1 MEHFAGEHTAGLPVR
16 DGCDAAGAADA
27 APRCAAVG
35 VSSAD
40 GRETERAAASAAAHP
55 AEGTGPVENPPAGAA
70 SEAGLTP
77 VENPL
82 AGAASEAGLTPV
94 ENPLAGAASEAGV
107 ASAENMPAD
116 AVPVAEIRG
125 VVEHGRRLGRELG
138 FPTANLAVDE
148 ALAAEDGVYASL
160 VEVGGVR
167 YRAMS
172 NLGRNPSVG
181 GQPRHLETHLFGFEG
196 SLYGREVRVVLLRK
210 VRDERRFD
218 TVGELRA
225 QIARDK
231 EQILNLKM
239 NLK

>member
-27 APRCAAVG
+27 QTRCAAVG

-70 SEAGLTP
+70 SEAG
-77 VENPL
+77 
-82 AGAASEAGLTPV
+82 
-94 ENPLAGAASEAGV
+94 V
-107 ASAENMPAD
+107 ASAENMPAG
-116 AVPVAEIRG
+116 AAPVAEIRG

-196 SLYGREVRVVLLRK
+196 SLYEREVRVVLLRK

-218 TVGELRA
+218 TVEELRA

>member
-1 MEHFAGEHTAGLPVR
+1 MEHFAGEHTVGLPVR

-27 APRCAAVG
+27 APRCAAAG
-35 VSSAD
+35 VSAAD
-40 GRETERAAASAAAHP
+40 GRETGRAAVSATAHSAA
-55 AEGTGPVENPPAGAA
+55 ETGFVEKPPAGAA
-70 SEAGLTP
+70 SE
-77 VENPL
+77 E
-82 AGAASEAGLTPV
+82 
-94 ENPLAGAASEAGV
+94 GV
-107 ASAENMPAD
+107 LSAENMPAD

-218 TVGELRA
+218 TVEELRA